1 MKKLFDYRLS
11 RHVKNDG
18 RTGRKQPLMWFGLV
32 GALLFTACRNGQYHY
47 DASGVL
53 EADEILI
60 SSQANGQIMAFDINE
75 GDEVAAH
82 AVVGYIDTTQLYLQK
97 RLLALGQKATNSQK
111 PDINKQA
118 AATRV
123 ALEHANAEA
132 KRIERLH
139 KEEAATQQQLDDIR
153 SKIKQLRAQLD
164 AQVAMMERNIT
175 GIDAQSSAQDIQMAQ
190 IEDLIRKSLIQSPM
204 SGIVLQK
211 YAEAG
216 ELTAQGR
223 PLMKVARLEMMTL
236 KAYVTAPQLSRLKL
250 GDTATVYAY
259 CNEAYRSFTGK
270 ITAIADRAEFTPKTI
285 QTPDERTNLV
295 YAVKIRIPNPDG
307 LLKAGMYA
315 DVAFGKE

>member
-1 MKKLFDYRLS
+1 MKKLFDYRRAVQLRS
-11 RHVKNDG
+11 
-18 RTGRKQPLMWFGLV
+18 LMLVSLV
-32 GALLFTACRNGQYHY
+32 GCLLFTACHNGQYRY

-60 SSQANGQIMAFDINE
+60 SSQANGQIMAFDVNE
-75 GDEVAAH
+75 GDEITAFT
-82 AVVGYIDTTQLYLQK
+82 VVGYIDTTQLYLQK

-118 AATRV
+118 AATRA

-164 AQVAMMERNIT
+164 AQVAMMERNIS
-175 GIDAQSSAQDIQMAQ
+175 GIDAQSSAQDIQIAQ
-190 IEDLIRKSLIQSPM
+190 IEDYIRKSLIQSPM
-204 SGIVLQK
+204 SGVVLQK

-223 PLMKVARLEMMTL
+223 PLMKVARLETMTL
-236 KAYVTAPQLSRLKL
+236 RAYVTAPQLSRLKL
-250 GDTATVYAY
+250 GDTAIVYAY
-259 CNEAYRSFTGK
+259 CNEAYQQYTGH
-270 ITAIADRAEFTPKTI
+270 ITSMADRAEFTPKTI

-295 YAVKIRIPNPDG
+295 YAVKIRIPNTDG